1 MCGIAGIVRWDQR
14 PVLEHEI
21 RAMCGAMVHRG
32 PDDEGIYLGD
42 GVAIGMRRLSIIDL
56 SNGHQ
61 PVSNEDGSVWIV
73 FNGEIY
79 NYQALRRDLIARGHA
94 FRTNSDT
101 ETIVH
106 LYEEYGA
113 GCVEHLRGMFG
124 FAIWDTRT
132 REMLLARDRLGIK
145 PLYYAERSGELLFA
159 SELKPILQIEGVDRS
174 LNWQAVGH
182 LFTYLATPGDQSIVD
197 GVKKLEPARV
207 AVARPGRPLHIQRYW
222 DVAFEPNEKA
232 TEGELV
238 EQLRAILNESVVLH
252 QVSDVPV
259 GAFLSGG
266 IDSSAI
272 VAMMA
277 RPAAGRLKTFSIGFA
292 EADFDELQHARN
304 VAKQFGTDHYDM
316 VLRPDAVQ
324 IVEDLTWYLDEPF
337 GDTSAIPTYMVSKLA
352 AEHVKVVLSGDG
364 GDELFAGY
372 DKYVV
377 EGRERAYDRLPGA
390 VKKLAGAVGGLMP
403 HGMKGRRFLRHLGL
417 SGADRYLDAQSLF
430 HSDEM
435 PSLFQQGAFEQIGG
449 PSQLGPYETA
459 VPVYEPGVGAE
470 LARPREC
477 ETGVGA
483 ELARPDWL
491 SAIQYRDLHHYLP
504 LDILTKV
511 DRMTMA
517 HSLEARP
524 PLLDHKLV
532 EFAATIPARF
542 RLNGGTTKYLF
553 KQAMRGVL
561 PDAIIDRQKHGF
573 AVPIA
578 RWFRGELAGFARDVL
593 LSDTCRQRGILDT
606 RFVERLLTLN
616 ARGRDLD
623 LQLWTALSFEM
634 WCRRFLDG
642 TLTAAA
648 GTGRVK
654 EGPGVSGR
662 SAVADR
668 PASAG
673 RSGRAATRRRWP
685 VAVKGAAT

>member
-1 MCGIAGIVRWDQR
+1 MCGIAGIVRWNQR

-56 SNGHQ
+56 DNGHQ
-61 PVSNEDGSVWIV
+61 PVSNEDGSIWIV

-79 NYQALRRDLIARGHA
+79 NYQALRRDLITRGHL

-124 FAIWDTRT
+124 FAIWDTRK

-145 PLYYAERSGELLFA
+145 PLYYAERDGELLFA
-159 SELKPILQIEGVDRS
+159 SELKPILQIEGVNRS

-182 LFTYLATPGDQSIVD
+182 LFTYLATPADQSIVD
-197 GVKKLEPARV
+197 GVNKLEPARV
-207 AVARPGRPLHIQRYW
+207 AIARPGRPLHIQRYW
-222 DVAFEPNEKA
+222 DVAFEPNENA

-238 EQLRAILNESVVLH
+238 EQLRAMLNESVVLH

-277 RPAAGRLKTFSIGFA
+277 KPAAGRFKTFSIGFA
-292 EADFDELQHARN
+292 EASFDELTHART
-304 VAKQFGTDHYDM
+304 VAKQFGTEHYDL

-372 DKYVV
+372 DKYIV
-377 EGRERAYDRLPGA
+377 EGRERAYDRLPGV
-390 VKKLAGAVGGLMP
+390 VKRTAGAVGALMP
-403 HGMKGRRFLRHLGL
+403 HGMKGRRFLRHLAL
-417 SGADRYLDAQSLF
+417 SGAERYLDAQSLF
-430 HSDEM
+430 HADEM
-435 PSLFQQGAFEQIGG
+435 PSLFQQGALDQLARYEATGG
-449 PSQLGPYETA
+449 PGAAQLRSSKG
-459 VPVYEPGVGAE
+459 G
-470 LARPREC
+470 
-477 ETGVGA
+477 
-483 ELARPDWL
+483 DWL
-491 SAIQYRDLHHYLP
+491 ADVQYRDLHHYLP

-561 PDAIIDRQKHGF
+561 PDSIIDRQKHGF

-606 RFVERLLTLN
+606 RFVEKLLQLN
-616 ARGRDLD
+616 AQGRDLD

-634 WCRRFLDG
+634 WCRRFLDSSPA
-642 TLTAAA
+642 TA
-648 GTGRVK
+648 VMD
-654 EGPGVSGR
+654 EGLSLPRR
-662 SAVADR
+662 SADGAKAGWPMAAKGVA
-668 PASAG
+668 S
-673 RSGRAATRRRWP
+673 
-685 VAVKGAAT
+685 